1 MLDNK
6 IKVGFIGWYSPDD
19 KKALSGTPH
28 KISELLESLG
38 CDISWIKI
46 TRSFKYRLFEKV
58 ARGLNRIL
66 GSIMIDC
73 THSVIGAKY
82 QSETIDMVNIQQCDV
97 IFAPVCC
104 EALYTLKTD
113 KPIIYLSD
121 ATFGIMVDYYF
132 KGLSNYAINQG
143 NQVEQKAMDTATEI
157 IVSSQ
162 WAANSA
168 INDYHQDPSKVHVIE
183 FGANIDDK
191 DIIEKKFVYEGHLHL
206 LFLGVDWKRK
216 GGQIAVDAC
225 KWLNENGVPATL
237 HIVGI
242 RELDDSIKQLSYID
256 YVGFLNKNLPEQYNR
271 LVKVIKQCHCMLL
284 PTLAECSA
292 IAFCES
298 SANGLPVFSHL
309 TGGVGNYIYDGRNGY
324 LLPLGS
330 TGADFG
336 AKIKACLES
345 GELEKMSVTAR
356 DVYREKLNWNVWA
369 QKVEVIIRN
378 ILEEKN
384 GRNK

>member
-1 MLDNK
+1 MLDYK

-19 KKALSGTPH
+19 KKALSGTPY

-46 TRSFKYRLFEKV
+46 SQSFKYRLYEKLS
-58 ARGLNRIL
+58 RKFNKIL
-66 GSIMIDC
+66 GRKPLNSS
-73 THSVIGAKY
+73 HSVIGAKL
-82 QSETIDMVNIQQCDV
+82 QSKTIDMQKVHECDILV
-97 IFAPVCC
+97 APFCS
-104 EALYTLKTD
+104 EALYSLKTE
-113 KPIIYLSD
+113 KPIIYLTD
-121 ATFGIMVDYYF
+121 ATFSIMVDYYF
-132 KGLSNYAINQG
+132 KGLSNSAINQG
-143 NQVEQKAMDTATEI
+143 NQVEQKAMDKAAEI

-168 INDYHQDPSKVHVIE
+168 INDYHQEPSKVHVIE

-242 RELDDSIKQLSYID
+242 RELDDSIKQLPYID
-256 YVGFLNKNLPEQYNR
+256 YVGFLNKNVPEEYNR

-356 DVYREKLNWNVWA
+356 DVYREKLNWNVWS

>member
-19 KKALSGTPH
+19 KKALSGTPY

-46 TRSFKYRLFEKV
+46 SQSFKYRLYEKLS
-58 ARGLNRIL
+58 RKFNKIL
-66 GSIMIDC
+66 GRKPLDC
-73 THSVIGAKY
+73 SHSVIGAKL
-82 QSETIDMVNIQQCDV
+82 QSETIDMENLQQCDV
-97 IFAPVCC
+97 IFAPFCS
-104 EALYTLKTD
+104 EALYSLKIE

-121 ATFGIMVDYYF
+121 ATFSIMVDYYF
-132 KGLSNYAINQG
+132 KGLSKYAINQG
-143 NQVEQKAMDTATEI
+143 NQVEQKAMDKATEI

-162 WAANSA
+162 WAADSA

-191 DIIEKKFVYEGHLHL
+191 DIIEKKFVYEGHL

-225 KWLNENGVPATL
+225 RWLNENGVPATL

-242 RELDDSIKQLSYID
+242 RELDDSIKQLPYID
-256 YVGFLNKNLPEQYNR
+256 YVGFLNKNVPEQYNR
-271 LVKVIKQCHCMLL
+271 LVQVIKKCHCMLL

-309 TGGVGNYIYDGRNGY
+309 TGGVGNYIYNGRNGY

-336 AKIKACLES
+336 AKIKECLES
-345 GELEKMSVTAR
+345 GELEKMSTTAR
-356 DVYREKLNWNVWA
+356 DVYREKLNWNVWSL
-369 QKVEVIIRN
+369 KVEVIIRN
-378 ILEEKN
+378 ILEEKY

>member
-1 MLDNK
+1 MLDKK
-6 IKVGFIGWYSPDD
+6 IKIGFLGWFPPDD

-28 KISELLESLG
+28 KLSEELKSIG
-38 CDISWIKI
+38 CDILWIKI
-46 TRSFKYRLFEKV
+46 GLSFKFRLYQKFVSLINKV
-58 ARGLNRIL
+58 FTKKID
-66 GSIMIDC
+66 GS
-73 THSVIGAKY
+73 HSIIGAKL
-82 QSETIDMVNIQQCDV
+82 QSKSIDKSNICKCD
-97 IFAPVCC
+97 ILFAPLCS
-104 EALYTLKTD
+104 EALYSLKTD

-132 KGLSNYAINQG
+132 KGLFNFAIKQG
-143 NQVEQKAMDTATEI
+143 NKVEQKAMDLSKEI

-162 WAANSA
+162 WAANSV
-168 INDYHQDPSKVHVIE
+168 INDYHQSPSKVHVIE

-191 DIIEKKFVYEGHLHL
+191 DIIERKFSYQGHLHI

-225 KWLNENGVPATL
+225 KWLNEHDIPTTL

-242 RELDDSIKQLSYID
+242 KELDESIKKLPYID
-256 YVGFLNKNLPEQYNR
+256 YIGFLNKNVPEQYAKLVEVIR
-271 LVKVIKQCHCMLL
+271 LCHCLLL

-298 SANGLPVFSHL
+298 SANGLPIFSHI
-309 TGGVGNYIYDGRNGY
+309 TGGVGNYVYDGRNGY

-336 AKIKACLES
+336 AKIKACLEN
-345 GELEKMSVTAR
+345 GELERMSVSAKE
-356 DVYREKLNWNVWA
+356 VYKKKLNWHVWSN
-369 QKVEVIIRN
+369 KVEKIIN
-378 ILEEKN
+378 DMLN
-384 GRNK
+384 

>member
-6 IKVGFIGWYSPDD
+6 IKVGFIGWYSPED

-28 KISELLESLG
+28 KMSDLLKSIG
-38 CDISWIKI
+38 CEVTWIKM
-46 TRSFKYRLFEKV
+46 EKSMNYLLYQKLMG
-58 ARGLNRIL
+58 AIGKISTKRW
-66 GSIMIDC
+66 DC
-73 THSVIGAKY
+73 THSVIGAML
-82 QSETIDMVNIQQCDV
+82 QSKTINMSAVQQCDV
-97 IFAPVCC
+97 LFAPFCS
-104 EALYTLKTD
+104 EALYSLRTD

-121 ATFGIMVDYYF
+121 ATFNIMVDYYF
-132 KGLSNYAINQG
+132 KGLSAYAIKQG
-143 NQVEQKAMDTATEI
+143 NKVEQRAMDRSTSI

-168 INDYHQDPSKVHVIE
+168 INDYHQNPSKVHVVE
-183 FGANIDDK
+183 FGANLDDK
-191 DIIEKKFVYEGHLHL
+191 DIIEKTFDYNGHLHI

-225 KWLNENGVPATL
+225 KWLNENGVLATL

-242 RELDDSIKQLSYID
+242 KELDESIKKLPYVD
-256 YVGFLNKNLPEQYNR
+256 YVGFLNKNYPEQYNR
-271 LVKVIKQCHCMLL
+271 LVAVIKQCHCMLL

-309 TGGVGNYIYDGRNGY
+309 TGGVGNYVYNGINGY

-330 TGADFG
+330 TGVDFG
-336 AKIKACLES
+336 TKIKECLES
-345 GELEKMSVTAR
+345 GELKKMNETAKG
-356 DVYREKLNWNVWA
+356 VYEEKLNWNVWA
-369 QKVEVIIRN
+369 NKVEK
-378 ILEEKN
+378 ILIKSITISNNEKA
-384 GRNK
+384 

>member
-1 MLDNK
+1 MLDKK
-6 IKVGFIGWYSPDD
+6 IKVGFIGWYSPED

-28 KISELLESLG
+28 KMSDLLKSIG
-38 CDISWIKI
+38 CDVTWIKI
-46 TRSFKYRLFEKV
+46 EKSKKYLLYQKMMGAIGKISHKRLD
-58 ARGLNRIL
+58 
-66 GSIMIDC
+66 S
-73 THSVIGAKY
+73 THSVMGAML
-82 QSETIDMVNIQQCDV
+82 QSKTIDMNAVEQCDV
-97 IFAPVCC
+97 LFAPFCS
-104 EALYTLKTD
+104 EALYSLETD

-121 ATFGIMVDYYF
+121 ATFNIMVDYYF
-132 KGLSNYAINQG
+132 KGLSAYAIKQG
-143 NQVEQKAMDTATEI
+143 NMVEQRAMDRSKAI

-168 INDYHQDPSKVHVIE
+168 INDYHQNPSKVHIVE
-183 FGANIDDK
+183 FGANLDDK
-191 DIIEKKFVYEGHLHL
+191 DIIEKTFDYNGHLHI

-242 RELDDSIKQLSYID
+242 KDLDESIKVLPYVD
-256 YVGFLNKNLPEQYNR
+256 YVGFLNKNYPEQYNR
-271 LVKVIKQCHCMLL
+271 LVAVIKQCHCMLL

-309 TGGVGNYIYDGRNGY
+309 TGGVSNYVYNGRNGY

-336 AKIKACLES
+336 AKIKECLES
-345 GELEKMSVTAR
+345 SQLENMSKTAK
-356 DVYREKLNWNVWA
+356 DVYKEKLNWNVWA
-369 QKVEVIIRN
+369 SKVEK
-378 ILEEKN
+378 ILIKSTAINNNEKA
-384 GRNK
+384 

>member
-6 IKVGFIGWYSPDD
+6 IKVGFIGWYSPED

-28 KISELLESLG
+28 KMSDLLKSIG
-38 CDISWIKI
+38 CEVTWIKI
-46 TRSFKYRLFEKV
+46 EKSMNYLLYQKLMGAIGKISTKRL
-58 ARGLNRIL
+58 
-66 GSIMIDC
+66 DC
-73 THSVIGAKY
+73 THSVIGAML
-82 QSETIDMVNIQQCDV
+82 QSKTINMSAVQQCDV
-97 IFAPVCC
+97 LFAPFCC
-104 EALYTLKTD
+104 EALYSLRTD

-121 ATFGIMVDYYF
+121 ATFNIMVDYYF
-132 KGLSNYAINQG
+132 KGLSAYAIKQG
-143 NQVEQKAMDTATEI
+143 NKVEQRAMDRSKAI

-168 INDYHQDPSKVHVIE
+168 INDYHQEPSKVHVIE
-183 FGANIDDK
+183 YGANIDDK
-191 DIIEKKFVYEGHLHL
+191 DIIEKECVCEGHLHV
-206 LFLGVDWKRK
+206 LFLGVDWRRK
-216 GGQIAVDAC
+216 GGQIAVEAC

-242 RELDDSIKQLSYID
+242 RELDDSIKQLPYID
-256 YVGFLNKNLPEQYNR
+256 YVGFLNKNVPEEYNH
-271 LVKVIKQCHCMLL
+271 LVQVIKKCHCLLL

-309 TGGVGNYIYDGRNGY
+309 TGGVGNYIYNGRNGY

-336 AKIKACLES
+336 VQIKACLER
-345 GELEKMSVTAR
+345 GELERMSMTAR